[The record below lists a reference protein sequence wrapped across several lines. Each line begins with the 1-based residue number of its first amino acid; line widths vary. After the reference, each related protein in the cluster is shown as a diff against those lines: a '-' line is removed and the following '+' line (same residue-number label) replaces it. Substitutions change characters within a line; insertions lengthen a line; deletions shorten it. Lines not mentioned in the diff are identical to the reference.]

1 MRNSSNTYGQPVIYL
16 DEVNYYFNTATLIT
30 DASFATWKVAL
41 LNSNNDI
48 AYDNITTLT
57 KDIIT
62 GSSYRWYFTWV
73 VPDLAYGCYRF
84 VVYDSATN
92 NVKYISESYIQITNQ
107 STDTSIIK
115 YRNAVNIQSYNYET
129 LTTWYNQHRLWLI
142 KRAPQRQKESIGYNL
157 TEGTFERVRTVVTK
171 SYEFVTEF
179 LDENASDAFDVATIH
194 SDLKIDVG
202 TGMQRYRLP
211 EDSEFQQEW
220 TENYNLADASVRL
233 ELMDFSSSNK
243 TK

>member
-1 MRNSSNTYGQPVIYL
+1 MNRSNTYAIPTVYL
-16 DEVNYYFNTATLIT
+16 DEVNYYFNTEDLIT
-30 DASFATWKVAL
+30 DASFSTWRMAL
-41 LNSNNDI
+41 LHPTTNLPI
-48 AYDNITTLT
+48 YDNIAVLI

-62 GSSYRWYFTWV
+62 GAEFKWYFQWV
-73 VPDLAYGCYRF
+73 VPDLVFGCYRP
-84 VVYDSATN
+84 VIYDSAN
-92 NVKYISESYIQITNQ
+92 NSIKWACEDLFQLTNQ
-107 STDTSIIK
+107 TSQTAIVK
-115 YRNAVNIQSYNYET
+115 YRNAVNIQGFNYEG
-129 LTTWYNQHRLWLI
+129 LPTWYNQHRLWLI
-142 KRAPQRQKESIGYNL
+142 KRAPQRQKESIGYNI
-157 TEGTFERVRTVVTK
+157 TSGTFERVRTVVTK

-194 SDLKIDVG
+194 SDMRIDVG

>member
-1 MRNSSNTYGQPVIYL
+1 MTNRSNTYGQPVAYL
-16 DEVNYYFNTATLIT
+16 DEVNYYFNTEDLIT
-30 DASFATWKVAL
+30 DASFSTWKIAL
-41 LNSNNDI
+41 LNTSNVI
-48 AYDNITTLT
+48 AYDNIATLVQ
-57 KDIIT
+57 DIIT
-62 GSSYRWYFTWV
+62 GAEFRWYFQWV
-73 VPDLAYGCYRF
+73 VPDLVYGCYRPI
-84 VVYDSATN
+84 VYDSATN
-92 NVKYISESYIQITNQ
+92 NIKFISESLLQVTNQ
-107 STDTSIIK
+107 TDQTSIIK

-142 KRAPQRQKESIGYNL
+142 KRAPQRQKESIGYNI
-157 TEGTFERVRTVVTK
+157 TSGTFERVRTVVTK

-194 SDLKIDVG
+194 SDMRIDVG

>member
-1 MRNSSNTYGQPVIYL
+1 MNRSNTYAIPTVYL
-16 DEVNYYFNTATLIT
+16 DEVNYYFNTEDLIT
-30 DASFATWKVAL
+30 DASFSTWKIAL
-41 LNSNNDI
+41 LNTSNVI
-48 AYDNITTLT
+48 AYDNIATLVQ
-57 KDIIT
+57 DIIT
-62 GSSYRWYFTWV
+62 GAEFRWYFQWV
-73 VPDLAYGCYRF
+73 VPDLVYGCYRPI
-84 VVYDSATN
+84 VYDSATN
-92 NVKYISESYIQITNQ
+92 NIKFISESLLQVTNQ
-107 STDTSIIK
+107 TDQTSIIK

-142 KRAPQRQKESIGYNL
+142 KRAPQRQKESIGYNI
-157 TEGTFERVRTVVTK
+157 TSGTFERVRTVVTK

-194 SDLKIDVG
+194 SDMRIDVG

>member
-1 MRNSSNTYGQPVIYL
+1 MNRSNTYAIPTVYL
-16 DEVNYYFNTATLIT
+16 DEVNYYFNTEDLIT
-30 DASFATWKVAL
+30 DASFSTWRLAL
-41 LNSNNDI
+41 LNTSNTI
-48 AYDNITTLT
+48 AYDNIATLVQ
-57 KDIIT
+57 DVIT
-62 GSSYRWYFTWV
+62 GAEFRWYFQWV
-73 VPDLAYGCYRF
+73 VPDLAYGCYRPII
-84 VVYDSATN
+84 YDSATN
-92 NVKYISESYIQITNQ
+92 NIKFISEALLQVTNQ
-107 STDTSIIK
+107 TDQTSIIK

-142 KRAPQRQKESIGYNL
+142 KRAPQRAKESIGYNI
-157 TEGTFERVRTVVTK
+157 TSGTFERVRTVVTK

-194 SDLKIDVG
+194 SDFRIDVG